1 MPPWYTKT
9 LPLIDTGLAFSPVSF
24 ALLFRA
30 EIRSLQF
37 PRVLIPYHSRSAG
50 MAEMENH
57 LQKIEGNR
65 KKGASGKYSR
75 RDKENLQ
82 IAEKVEQLPMQ
93 HPDKGYRRIRDDIV
107 GILLSEPAPD
117 GKASALSTEAF
128 RWDRFG

>member
-1 MPPWYTKT
+1 MKEIERKT
-9 LPLIDTGLAFSPVSF
+9 
-24 ALLFRA
+24 
-30 EIRSLQF
+30 SL
-37 PRVLIPYHSRSAG
+37 
-50 MAEMENH
+50 
-57 LQKIEGNR
+57 
-65 KKGASGKYSR
+65 GKYSR

-82 IAEKVEQLPMQ
+82 IAEQVEQLHMQ

>member
-1 MPPWYTKT
+1 
-9 LPLIDTGLAFSPVSF
+9 
-24 ALLFRA
+24 
-30 EIRSLQF
+30 
-37 PRVLIPYHSRSAG
+37 
-50 MAEMENH
+50 MAEMENY

-107 GILLSEPAPD
+107 GILLSEPALD